1 FGRQHCKGYRR
12 TYIDSEGH
20 RFTFVQA
27 RCSIWNDKLEQLH
40 ESLRLDDVLD
50 RLKISYNALEYEAQQ
65 IFLDIAY
72 FFIGTNKE
80 IPSYMWSDCK
90 YYPTSN
96 INILIQRSMVKVGD
110 NGKFQMHDQ
119 LRDMGREILR
129 REDIDRP
136 WMRSRIWSTSEVIE
150 LLLNKTSSESTFSK
164 NFWSRRL
171 DEDDE

>member
-1 FGRQHCKGYRR
+1 
-12 TYIDSEGH
+12 
-20 RFTFVQA
+20 
-27 RCSIWNDKLEQLH
+27 
-40 ESLRLDDVLD
+40 
-50 RLKISYNALEYEAQQ
+50 
-65 IFLDIAY
+65 
-72 FFIGTNKE
+72 
-80 IPSYMWSDCK
+80 MWSDCK